1 MFEIGKILK
10 RSFQILWNYK
20 VLWVFAF
27 LIAVTG
33 GGGGSGG
40 SSGGGG
46 SNFSTTMNNNMNG
59 TQNFGQL
66 SPMLGEVE
74 SWFTANV
81 APLFATEAKAI
92 TTTLVIVGIVAGI
105 ALIFGLLFSLVR
117 YPAVTAVL
125 RMVDEH
131 ETTGVKAKFKEG
143 WKLGWNRRAFRL
155 WLIDLVIG
163 VPAFGF
169 VLTLLGI
176 GAFILIRNADN
187 LQRLITPGIVIL
199 FLLFGLFFIAFA
211 LFMVVVGLVRQ
222 FIIRSAALDE
232 TGVWESFRRGWAMF
246 KANFKNAALMWLVMV
261 GVNIGAGI
269 AMLIAAVVLIP
280 AYLILA
286 IPGAIVAAIPGVIGY
301 GIGSLFGVNVIAWIV
316 AGVLGLPF
324 FFLIVFA
331 PVTLISGLYAV
342 YESSVWTLTYRQ
354 MKAMAVPPPAF
365 EAAEASKPPVLP

>member
-92 TTTLVIVGIVAGI
+92 TTTLIIVGIVAGI

-125 RMVDEH
+125 RMVNEH
-131 ETTGVKAKFKEG
+131 ESTGSKVKFKEG

-269 AMLIAAVVLIP
+269 AMLIAAIILIP

>member
-92 TTTLVIVGIVAGI
+92 TTTLIIVGIVAGI

-125 RMVDEH
+125 RMVNEH
-131 ETTGVKAKFKEG
+131 ESTGSKVKFKEG

-269 AMLIAAVVLIP
+269 AMLIAAIILIP

-301 GIGSLFGVNVIAWIV
+301 GIGSLFGVNVVAWIV